1 MAFRLCFSIRLM
13 EIIILNNHSLLSE
26 RINRVKKMAK
36 RAVLLLAGVLL
47 LIAVGVSGA
56 EAPEL
61 RVNADARNLLR
72 QPDRYFDRQR
82 PPQPMKEN
90 EAAFTEGLVRC
101 RTEADA
107 HANVTSGRKNRP
119 CVATITVEGV
129 SVLVTG
135 DVTVYIPYRPEY
147 GDRVDGQS
155 WEVLKAHEEGH
166 TQIYREVFEGVAQP
180 ISDAVFAKCPKAF
193 NISIPV
199 CSDDEIRSRM
209 DQQLD
214 VLLDALTAETVSKIT
229 SVFREVNEAY
239 DQATDHGR
247 RGADGERPTIENQ
260 NEAAREVIQNF
271 KIQARY

>member
-1 MAFRLCFSIRLM
+1 MT
-13 EIIILNNHSLLSE
+13 
-26 RINRVKKMAK
+26 K

-47 LIAVGVSGA
+47 IAVAGILAA
-56 EAPEL
+56 EKPKL
-61 RVNADARNLLR
+61 QVNADARNLLR

-82 PPQPMKEN
+82 PPKPMKAN

-107 HANVTSGRKNRP
+107 TANVTSGRKNRP
-119 CVATITVEGV
+119 CTATITVEEV
-129 SVLVTG
+129 SVLVGG
-135 DVTVYIPYRPEY
+135 DVTVYVPYRPEY

-166 TQIYREVFEGVAQP
+166 AQIYREVFALASQP
-180 ISDAVFAKCPKAF
+180 IADAVFAKCPKAF
-193 NISIPV
+193 NISIPI

-214 VLLDALTAETVSKIT
+214 VLLDALTAEAVTKIT
-229 SVFREVNEAY
+229 AIFREVNEAY

-247 RGADGERPTIENQ
+247 RGPEGGKPTVENQ
-260 NEAAREVIQNF
+260 LATAREAIQNF
-271 KIQARY
+271 KLQARY